1 MRFERFQQDFRYVN
15 AAQLQIGIKDILLP
29 ILGKKKAFVY
39 KLDFNE
45 DFYLTIRRHE
55 DKLLA

>member
-1 MRFERFQQDFRYVN
+1 
-15 AAQLQIGIKDILLP
+15 LP

-55 DKLLA
+55 DKLLAQLYYFDYYARVSPAMIKQGEVQPE